1 MKQKISIFLFALLC
15 IGFSVTGYSE
25 CPDWKGINS
34 VEVGT
39 NSLKVVWDYGATYA
53 FSLAVKEH
61 SKPWA
66 FANIKSEVQGFF
78 KNSDGDYLV
87 KGSVRNLK
95 PLTTYTLGI
104 QLICKNNSKT
114 FIVLGTYKTRGTL
127 NADGVQTSCVK
138 VQDFQGKAVSSTSI
152 LFDGRFPISSYGR
165 SVKNF
170 HWIRYWEKG
179 TNRVMWYKY
188 IWWQHGG
195 WFDDPM
201 EYVIASR
208 LIKGLKPNTTYF
220 LQAYGECKHVTD
232 GVGGSLASITF
243 PIVVTT
249 LPPPPCHD
257 RVKNI
262 RLGEVT
268 ATTATIT
275 WDKIYQWPFPE
286 GAGYLLRYR
295 IVGASSWESS
305 VYVAPLPSKKL
316 EGLKPATKYEFQ
328 IAARC
333 SPYSI
338 SEEWMPI
345 SAGRFTTLPDKDQ
358 CGGKLGDFT
367 APSIN
372 NTNGNY
378 FYNGTIESSKPIAL
392 QSATV
397 TFKSGNVVELNPGFE
412 VNVSQSGMF
421 EASAYNRANCQASTA
436 TANSGR
442 GIAQSA
448 NATESVSIAYPIS
461 ATSLKALP
469 RYGVYPNP
477 NNGSFSIDFKG
488 TDEVI
493 KSITV
498 YDMFG
503 IRIFNKVY
511 NRKLNVERYSLPLA
525 KSGLYKI
532 AIRSASGV
540 AYETLLV
547 EF

>member
-1 MKQKISIFLFALLC
+1 MKQKISIFLFALLS
-15 IGFSVTGYSE
+15 IGFSRNAYGQVPVCPGPWKGVYRVHGNEYYFYLAWHPGGASWYELQVADVPKVPLRPTWITKKKTSGYS
-25 CPDWKGINS
+25 
-34 VEVGT
+34 
-39 NSLKVVWDYGATYA
+39 
-53 FSLAVKEH
+53 
-61 SKPWA
+61 
-66 FANIKSEVQGFF
+66 
-78 KNSDGDYLV
+78 
-87 KGSVRNLK
+87 GSIRGLTPNHMYQIRIIRVC
-95 PLTTYTLGI
+95 PLTGERIPTFVGNFKTAKHTLI
-104 QLICKNNSKT
+104 DPQNSCSAMNNVTVETTRNTIRITNTFDVKT
-114 FIVLGTYKTRGTL
+114 KVNRWNEHF
-127 NADGVQTSCVK
+127 VQ
-138 VQDFQGKAVSSTSI
+138 
-152 LFDGRFPISSYGR
+152 
-165 SVKNF
+165 
-170 HWIRYWEKG
+170 YWEKG
-179 TNRVMWYKY
+179 HFSTYQWHALLKWEKYRVYWPAK
-188 IWWQHGG
+188 
-195 WFDDPM
+195 P
-201 EYVIASR
+201 VIDR
-208 LIKGLKPNTTYF
+208 TIKGLKPDTEYAF
-220 LQAYGECKHVTD
+220 R
-232 GVGGSLASITF
+232 
-243 PIVVTT
+243 VVTYCGENFHGKDWFLGNIT
-249 LPPPPCHD
+249 GIIYVKTEAPPPCHD